1 MLAAVLAV
9 ALLMPSAQSG
19 VADGSYIPQR
29 VFDTRQKGFSDF
41 ETMIADLARADTV
54 FVGEQ
59 HDDPNTHRLELAI
72 VEGLTRRGVSVVI
85 ALEMFERDVQSE
97 VERYAA
103 GTATEAQ
110 FLAASRPWPRYAAD
124 YRPLVEFALAHH
136 LPIVASN
143 VPRRIAADVSK
154 TGMTALDRLGT
165 DRQLAAREPQCP
177 TSGDYYDRFGEMMGD
192 HPAAGE
198 SAATDSKARNDRF
211 YFAQCVKDETMG
223 ESVAEAFQRSAGRV
237 TIVHVNG
244 AFHSDFG
251 QGAAESARRRLPGR
265 RIAVVSVL
273 PVPDLDS
280 LKPADDDLKRADYLL
295 FTVNGKR

>member
-1 MLAAVLAV
+1 L
-9 ALLMPSAQSG
+9 
-19 VADGSYIPQR
+19 
-29 VFDTRQKGFSDF
+29 KGFGDF
-41 ETMIADLARADTV
+41 ESMIADLARADTV

-72 VEGLTRRGVSVVI
+72 VEGLTRRGVPVVI
-85 ALEMFERDVQSE
+85 ALEMFERDVQPD

-124 YRPLVEFALAHH
+124 YRPLVEFARAHH

-154 TGMTALDRLGT
+154 TGMTILDRLGN
-165 DRQLAAREPQCP
+165 DRRFAALEPQCP
-177 TSGDYYDRFGEMMGD
+177 TSGPYYDRFGEMMGD
-192 HPAAGE
+192 HPAAG
-198 SAATDSKARNDRF
+198 AAAAADTAMRNDRF
-211 YFAQCVKDETMG
+211 YFAQCLKDETMG
-223 ESVAEAFQRSAGRV
+223 ESVAEAFQRSTGRV

-251 QGAAESARRRLPGR
+251 EGAAASARRRLPGR

-273 PVPDLDS
+273 PVADLDG
-280 LKPADDDLKRADYLL
+280 LKPGDDDLKRADFLL
-295 FTVNGKR
+295 FTVNR

>member
-1 MLAAVLAV
+1 MRSAILAV
-9 ALLMPSAQSG
+9 ALLMPPAQTG
-19 VADGSYIPQR
+19 VADPSYVPQR
-29 VFDTRQKGFSDF
+29 VFDTRLKGFGDF
-41 ETMIADLARADTV
+41 ESMIADLARADTV

-72 VEGLTRRGVSVVI
+72 VEGLTRRGVPVVI
-85 ALEMFERDVQSE
+85 ALEMFERDVQPD

-124 YRPLVEFALAHH
+124 YRPLVEFARAHH

-154 TGMTALDRLGT
+154 TGMTVLDRLGT
-165 DRQLAAREPQCP
+165 DRRLAALEPQCP
-177 TSGDYYDRFGEMMGD
+177 TSGQYYDRFGEMMGD
-192 HPAAGE
+192 HPAAGAA
-198 SAATDSKARNDRF
+198 SAADTAGRNDRF
-211 YFAQCVKDETMG
+211 YFAQCLKDETMG
-223 ESVAEAFQRSAGRV
+223 ESVAEAFQRSTGRV

-244 AFHSDFG
+244 SFHSDFG
-251 QGAAESARRRLPGR
+251 EGAAASARRRLPGR

-273 PVPDLDS
+273 PVADLDA
-280 LKPADDDLKRADYLL
+280 LKPSDLDFKRADFLL
-295 FTVNGKR
+295 FTVNR